1 MSLRVMG
8 AVHLPAF
15 TRNDIV
21 YRPLCDWL
29 LENVAAYEAGGI
41 RELFIQDQ
49 TPGPAASV
57 KTLAY
62 MSSLVREAR
71 LAFPAMKLGVILEAN
86 DPAVLQIANAA
97 GADFVRI
104 KVYVGAMVKAGGI
117 VQGCAARALQ
127 ERAFLDR
134 PIEVLTDVYDRTGTP
149 LGDLPLVTAAQQ
161 AVKYESDGLI
171 VTGRNTEETLGMIA
185 DVKRALPATPV
196 YAGGGVNTQN
206 IPQFMGRCD
215 GVVVSSCFMTDSAS
229 PCWDAGKIREF
240 LQKIEAEQPVN
251 AQ

>member
-1 MSLRVMG
+1 MSLRIIG
-8 AVHLPAF
+8 AIHLPAF
-15 TRNDIV
+15 TRNNIS
-21 YRPLCDWL
+21 YSSLRDWL
-29 LENVAAYEAGGI
+29 LENAAAYDAGGI

-57 KTLAY
+57 KTIAY
-62 MSSLVREAR
+62 MASLVREVR

-86 DPAVLQIANAA
+86 DPAVLPLANAA

-117 VQGCAARALQ
+117 IQGCAAQTLR

-134 PIEVLTDVYDRTGTP
+134 PVEVLTDVYDRTGTP
-149 LGDLPLVTAAQQ
+149 LGGIPLVTAAQQ

-171 VTGRNTEETLGMIA
+171 LTGRNTEETLEMIA
-185 DVKRALPATPV
+185 EVKKALPGTPV
-196 YAGGGVNTQN
+196 YAGGGVNAQN
-206 IPQFMGRCD
+206 IPRFVDRCD
-215 GVVVSSCFMTDSAS
+215 GVVVSSCFMTGSET

-240 LQKIEAEQPVN
+240 LQKL
-251 AQ
+251 AQAQTV